1 MGRAH
6 AGQALGLEPSLGR
19 GRLCPVV
26 VGSQPADP
34 LLDRVL
40 PCGWTQ
46 KQFGPHEGP
55 PGQGRDAVTGAGSLY
70 CGPPVTDV
78 QGLGCPDRPAFVP
91 GFPLLRASTPS
102 SHPAVGLPSQGRG
115 RQSWDPCPPVAGRGR
130 ETRACPAYHPSKA
143 NVVSP
148 LSQPPGPWQRAVGI
162 SLAAVRLA
170 VSQRASP
177 GLPPA
182 AGGGRAH
189 PLCVPASPGGRL
201 LVGVCGPLSGPPL
214 PGHWSR
220 EQCRES
226 GGRPQGLG
234 WALATGGPRAEAGWA
249 RMAWAWQLREHWP
262 QTNCP
267 AGSERF
273 RARLRSHSTAVCTG
287 VTEGVS
293 PEFRIS
299 RPAPP
304 SL

>member
-1 MGRAH
+1 MPR
-6 AGQALGLEPSLGR
+6 QAS
-19 GRLCPVV
+19 LCP
-26 VGSQPADP
+26 
-34 LLDRVL
+34 RVSS
-40 PCGWTQ
+40 PESVHT
-46 KQFGPHEGP
+46 
-55 PGQGRDAVTGAGSLY
+55 
-70 CGPPVTDV
+70 
-78 QGLGCPDRPAFVP
+78 
-91 GFPLLRASTPS
+91 S

-115 RQSWDPCPPVAGRGR
+115 RHSWGPRPPVAGRGR
-130 ETRACPAYHPSKA
+130 ETGACPAYHPSKA

-162 SLAAVRLA
+162 SLAAVHLA

-220 EQCRES
+220 ES
-226 GGRPQGLG
+226 GVRPQGLG
-234 WALATGGPRAEAGWA
+234 WALATGGPRAEVGWA
-249 RMAWAWQLREHWP
+249 RMAWARRLGEHWP

-293 PEFRIS
+293 PAFRIS
-299 RPAPP
+299 RPAPVAVDTPLAHDLPTRAFLYFIYEREKACTSVGRVP
-304 SL
+304 SGLCAEPDLTTPRS